1 MVNWKKGS
9 WRMMEER
16 RLRIPPNLMKEVG
29 RRKEKSIT
37 AIQMMRKP
45 IDG

>member
-1 MVNWKKGS
+1 
-9 WRMMEER
+9 MMEER

-29 RRKEKSIT
+29 RRKRSIT